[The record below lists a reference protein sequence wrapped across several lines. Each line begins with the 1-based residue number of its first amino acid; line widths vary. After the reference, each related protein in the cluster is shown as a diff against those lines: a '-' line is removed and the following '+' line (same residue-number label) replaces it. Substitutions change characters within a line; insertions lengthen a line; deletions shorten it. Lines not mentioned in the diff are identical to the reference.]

1 MPAVVPAA
9 GVALVLALALLPAM
23 PGMVQGMVQAMVPG
37 GMHWI
42 VPGMGPGAGP
52 EGDGKRP
59 GWGLVLHAQVPS
71 GAPLGVEVVEAT
83 GRPRVTLGPVL
94 ASEGVRTSLGSGLP
108 VRIRIVTELWRVR
121 TFDALEGRHEWR
133 ATVRLDPLTTRYL
146 VETSGGE
153 TLDVASAEE
162 ARRALQAR
170 LAPPLQPD
178 REGRFY
184 YLARIEVETL
194 SLSDLEE
201 LRRWLRGDVGAAV
214 GGQENVGSALG
225 RGFRRL
231 LVRALGLPVQRY
243 ETRTPTFDRSNL
255 DGRG

>member
-1 MPAVVPAA
+1 MRSASPSPRPGRPLRLPALPRVS
-9 GVALVLALALLPAM
+9 ALVLALVLALSLLVTMPAM
-23 PGMVQGMVQAMVPG
+23 VLVMVPG
-37 GMHWI
+37 SGH
-42 VPGMGPGAGP
+42 GGGG
-52 EGDGKRP
+52 RHS

-71 GAPLGVEVVEAT
+71 GAPLGVEVPGAT

-94 ASEGVRTSLGSGLP
+94 AGEGVRASLESGLP

-133 ATVRLDPLTTRYL
+133 ATVRLDPLTSRFL

-162 ARRALQAR
+162 ARGALQAR
-170 LAPPLQPD
+170 LAPPLRPG

-201 LRRWLRGDVGAAV
+201 LRRWLRGDMGAAV

-243 ETRTPTFDRSNL
+243 ETRTPTFDGPRIE
-255 DGRG
+255 